1 MPPANGIAAAP
12 RQTIAQGAPPR
23 VEALVCAIYD
33 YWARFGFEIEIWT
46 EAIPGPDFYHLTLYS
61 IRSSLRTSAMAYRPA
76 NLTGECNVRGGAGKW
91 PANAAPEPARK
102 RGTRVWTP

>member
-61 IRSSLRTSAMAYRPA
+61 IRSSLRNGLPP
-76 NLTGECNVRGGAGKW
+76 GEFNRRVQCAG
-91 PANAAPEPARK
+91 RS
-102 RGTRVWTP
+102 R